1 MIKIKEKFSLKNY
14 NSLLINKKARYFC
27 EIDSIEDCREAAEFI
42 KLKGLQTLILGEG
55 TNIVLT
61 KDFSGLVIKN
71 NIKGKSNE
79 GSKVIL
85 GGGENWHQSVL
96 WTLNNDLFGL
106 ENLALIPG
114 TVGAAPVQN
123 IGAYGMELS
132 SVVESIKAI
141 NINNGE
147 IVNLSNEECK
157 FEYRES
163 IFKRKNNSYLITSIK
178 LNLHNEKKVT
188 ADYQSLITYLLNDD
202 IDPKKATPFQ
212 ICRAVISI
220 RNNVLPN
227 PQDQPNVG
235 SFFKNLIINED
246 ALKNLKKKLK
256 NIPFFKLA
264 NGKYKIPTAYLIE
277 EAGWKGYEE
286 NTVSISK
293 DHALVLI
300 ASKKS
305 NIEDILSLSS
315 KISEDIKNKYDITLE
330 IEPTVY

>member
-1 MIKIKEKFSLKNY
+1 MIKIKEKFPLKSY

-27 EIDSIEDCREAAEFI
+27 EIDSLEDCKEVLEFI
-42 KLKGLQTLILGEG
+42 KLKGLKTLILGEG

-71 NIKGKSNE
+71 NIKGISND
-79 GSKVIL
+79 GNKVFL
-85 GGGENWHQSVL
+85 GAGENWHQSVL

-123 IGAYGMELS
+123 IGAYGVELS
-132 SVVESIKAI
+132 SVMESIEAI
-141 NINNGE
+141 NINNGD
-147 IVNLSNEECK
+147 IVNLTNEECK
-157 FEYRES
+157 FGYRES
-163 IFKRKNNSYLITSIK
+163 IFKRKNNSYLITSIT
-178 LNLHNEKKVT
+178 LNLHNEQKVST
-188 ADYQSLITYLLNDD
+188 DYQSLIAYLLKDD
-202 IDPKKATPFQ
+202 IDPEKATPFQ
-212 ICRAVISI
+212 VCRAVVSI
-220 RNNVLPN
+220 RNSILPD
-227 PQDQPNVG
+227 PQDKPNVG
-235 SFFKNLIINED
+235 SFFKNLIVTED
-246 ALKNLKKKLK
+246 VFSNLQKKLK
-256 NIPFFKLA
+256 KIPFFKLP

-305 NIEDILSLSS
+305 NLKDILRLSS

>member
-1 MIKIKEKFSLKNY
+1 MIKIKEKFPLKRY

-27 EIDSIEDCREAAEFI
+27 EIDSLEDCIEAVEFI
-42 KLKGLQTLILGEG
+42 KSKGLKTLMLGEG

-61 KDFSGLVIKN
+61 EDFSGLVIKN
-71 NIKGKSNE
+71 NIKGKGNKE
-79 GSKVIL
+79 NRVIL

-106 ENLALIPG
+106 ENLSLIPG

-132 SVVESIKAI
+132 SVVESVEAI
-141 NINNGE
+141 NIKNGE
-147 IVNLSNEECK
+147 LATLTNEECK
-157 FEYRES
+157 FGYRES
-163 IFKRKNNSYLITSIK
+163 IFKQKDNSYLITSIT
-178 LNLHNEKKVT
+178 LNLHNEPKGS
-188 ADYQSLITYLLNDD
+188 ADYQSLISYLLNDD

-220 RNNVLPN
+220 RNNILPN
-227 PQDQPNVG
+227 PQDKPNVG
-235 SFFKNLIINED
+235 SFFKNLIITED
-246 ALKNLKKKLK
+246 IFRNLQKKLK
-256 NIPFFKLA
+256 DIPFFRLT

-277 EAGWKGYEE
+277 QAGWKGYEE

-293 DHALVLI
+293 DHALVVI

-315 KISEDIKNKYDITLE
+315 KIIEDIKNKYDITLE